1 MFDVDLYEKPLK
13 RDTAINAYIENMVTY
28 LKLKHPDKD
37 EDSLREQVK
46 QVIRDRVNKLK
57 DNNRKAVA
65 EHLTIDEAKAKY
77 GKLYPTLKM
86 VQATD
91 PDAPNPRK
99 RSYGNLVEVP
109 NMDILKFG
117 SVYTDKIMS
126 PFCSVYETTDKLTSF
141 LTNKIVKDGSKR
153 KSKKKLMLKA
163 RKLGDATGARVYNN
177 QQATVKINM
186 NSTSGAMG
194 CNGNFL
200 SSPANY
206 NSITSICRFFVM
218 NSYAHA
224 ERFLEG
230 NFYFATV
237 EQVINHVVNCVRLG
251 PTGELVMSIYNRST
265 VPLYLPN
272 VDDVTIFLFDKLY
285 RYNKNTPEDH
295 KAKIKATIST
305 LNQGQLAFI
314 YYMSNLKN
322 LIQTNEGF
330 FRPWLDDFLSDTNVD
345 YNQTYDLDEI
355 NKVDPDLITVV
366 STVYN
371 SMLPR
376 NKKGNNISVYD
387 CLSPQPEQGV
397 NEAHPEIVQKFIAI
411 SKYMTHKLAQIAEIF
426 NVFMRHD
433 VAIPRVPEHKFMY
446 RDAITLS
453 DTDSIIFST
462 QHWVKWYTGSLAI
475 TDKAYAVNALIVFWL
490 TKATIYVQYQVS
502 KRLGVCGKDLVT
514 MNMKNE
520 FMMPVEISTSA
531 KKNYASIL
539 KIQEGVVFSN
549 PRLDIKGVN
558 LRGSTFSPSTTAYT
572 QWFIRDIIDTICVSR
587 KIDPRKKILD
597 VLKYE
602 RLILD
607 DIMHGNNTYLSIKS
621 IKLANEYKDPS
632 KSIYFNYQIWEAV
645 FAPKYGS
652 ILLPTKAY
660 VLPVSNLA
668 NPAYV
673 EYLERVEPDTAAR
686 LKEALETLKDKE
698 INCIPINP
706 MLKEVPEIL
715 RKVIRVRGLIY
726 SQVSP
731 LYLIMKSL
739 GLSIGADPGKMSARP
754 ELYSD
759 VYGWVSS
766 DEAVK
771 ALPYTQ

>member
-1 MFDVDLYEKPLK
+1 MFDVDLPASPQK

-37 EDSLREQVK
+37 ENTLREGVK
-46 QVIRDRVNKLK
+46 QIVRERINNLKANNK
-57 DNNRKAVA
+57 KAVA
-65 EHLTIDEAKAKY
+65 EGLSVEEAIKKY
-77 GKLYPTLKM
+77 GKIYPTVKM

-91 PDAPNPRK
+91 PANPNPRK

-126 PFCSVYETTDKLTSF
+126 PFCSVYETTNKLTSF
-141 LTNKIVKDGSKR
+141 LTNKIIKDGAKR
-153 KSKKKLMLKA
+153 KQKKKCMLNAK
-163 RKLGDATGARVYNN
+163 KIGDMATARVYNN

-186 NSTSGAMG
+186 NSTSGGMG

-230 NFYFATV
+230 NFYFATI
-237 EQVINHVVNCVRLG
+237 EQITNHLVNCVRLG
-251 PTGELVMSIYNRST
+251 PSGEHVLEICRQST
-265 VPLYLPN
+265 VPLHIPT
-272 VDDVTIFLFDKLY
+272 VDDVTNFLFDKLY
-285 RYNKNTPEDH
+285 RYNKNTPVHNKGE
-295 KAKIKATIST
+295 IRNIVSN
-305 LNQGQLAFI
+305 LNQGQLTFV

-322 LIQTNEGF
+322 LIQANESF
-330 FRPWLDDFLSDTNVD
+330 FRPWLDDFLTDVNVD
-345 YNQTYDLDEI
+345 YSQVYNLDEI
-355 NKVDPDLITVV
+355 NKVDGDLITVI

-387 CLSPQPEQGV
+387 CLNPQPEQGV
-397 NEAHPEIVQKFIAI
+397 NEAHPDIVQKFIAI
-411 SKYMTHKLAQIAEIF
+411 SKHMIRKLEQISPIF
-426 NVFMRHD
+426 DLFMRHD
-433 VAIPRVPEHKFMY
+433 VAISRIPEHKYMY

-462 QHWVKWYTGSLAI
+462 QHWVNWYTGSLAI
-475 TDKAYAVNALIVFWL
+475 CDRAYAINAFIVFLL
-490 TKATIYVQYQVS
+490 TKSTIYLQYQVS
-502 KRLGVCGKDLVT
+502 KRLGVCGKDLLT

-520 FMMPVEISTSA
+520 FMMPIEISTAA
-531 KKNYASIL
+531 KKNYTSVL
-539 KIQEGVVFSN
+539 KIQEGVVFAN

-572 QWFIRDIIDTICVSR
+572 QWLIQDIVDSITNTGKV
-587 KIDPRKKILD
+587 DPRKKILD
-597 VLKYE
+597 VLRYE

-607 DIMHGNNTYLSIKS
+607 DILAGNTTYLSIQS
-621 IKLANEYKDPS
+621 IKMANEYKDPT
-632 KSIYFNYQIWEAV
+632 KSIYFNYQIWESV

-652 ILLPTKAY
+652 ILLPTKTY
-660 VLPVSNLA
+660 VLPVVNLA
-668 NPAYV
+668 DPSYIA
-673 EYLERVEPDTAAR
+673 YLEKVEPDTADR
-686 LKEALETLKDKE
+686 LKEAVDAFKDKD
-698 INCIPINP
+698 INLLPINS
-706 MLKEVPEIL
+706 MLKEVPPIL
-715 RKVIRVRGLIY
+715 RKAIRTRGLIY
-726 SQVSP
+726 SQTSP

-739 GLSIGADPGKMSARP
+739 GINIGADSLKMRARP
-754 ELYSD
+754 ELFSD
-759 VYGWVSS
+759 VYGWVTSE
-766 DEAVK
+766 EAAK

>member
-1 MFDVDLYEKPLK
+1 MFDVDLPATPFK
-13 RDTAINAYIENMVTY
+13 RDTAINAYIENMVAY
-28 LKLKHPDKD
+28 LRLKYPDKD
-37 EDSLREQVK
+37 ENTLRDSIK
-46 QVIRDRVNKLK
+46 QVVRDRVNQLK
-57 DNNRKAVA
+57 TNNKKAL
-65 EHLTIDEAKAKY
+65 EEGLTVEEAVKKY
-77 GKLYPTLKM
+77 GKIYPTVKM

-91 PDAPNPRK
+91 PSSPNPRK

-117 SVYTDKIMS
+117 SVYNDKIMS
-126 PFCSVYETTDKLTSF
+126 PFCSVYETTNKLTSF
-141 LTNKIVKDGSKR
+141 LTNKINKDGAKR
-153 KSKKKLMLKA
+153 KAKKKLMLKS
-163 RKLGDATGARVYNN
+163 KKIGDATGARVYNN

-230 NFYFATV
+230 NFYFTTV
-237 EQVINHVVNCVRLG
+237 EQIINHIVNCIRLG
-251 PTGELVMSIYNRST
+251 PKSEYVMSVCSSST

-272 VDDVTIFLFDKLY
+272 VDDVTNFLFDKLY
-285 RYNKNTPEDH
+285 RYNKNTPEEN
-295 KAKIKATIST
+295 KEKIRDVVSK
-305 LNQGQLAFI
+305 LDQGVLTFI
-314 YYMSNLKN
+314 YYMSNFKQF
-322 LIQTNEGF
+322 IQANESF
-330 FRPWLDDFLSDTNVD
+330 FRPWLDDFLTDTNVD
-345 YNQTYDLDEI
+345 YSQEYDLDEI
-355 NKVDPDLITVV
+355 NKVDGDLITVV

-371 SMLPR
+371 RMLPR

-411 SKYMTHKLAQIAEIF
+411 SKHMQHKLAQIEDIF

-433 VAIPRVPEHKFMY
+433 VGISRVPEHKFMY

-462 QHWVKWYTGSLAI
+462 QHWVEWYTGSLAI
-475 TDKAYAVNALIVFWL
+475 NDKAYAINALIVFFL
-490 TKATIYVQYQVS
+490 TKSTIYLQYQVS
-502 KRLGVCGKDLVT
+502 KKIGCCGKDLLT

-520 FMMPVEISTSA
+520 FMMPVQISTAA

-539 KIQEGVVFSN
+539 KIQEGVVFAN

-572 QWFIRDIIDTICVSR
+572 QWFIQDIIDTITNEGS
-587 KIDPRKKILD
+587 IDPRKKILD
-597 VLKYE
+597 VLRYE

-607 DIMHGNNTYLSIKS
+607 NLQNGGTTYLAIKS
-621 IKLANEYKDPS
+621 VRPANEYKDPN
-632 KSIYFNYQIWEAV
+632 KSIYFNYQIWESV

-652 ILLPTKAY
+652 ILIPTKTY
-660 VLPVSNLA
+660 TVPVKNLA
-668 NPAYV
+668 DPRYM
-673 EYLERVEPDTAAR
+673 EYLEKVEPDTADR
-686 LKEALETLKDKE
+686 LKQALVAFKGKD
-698 INCIPINP
+698 INQIPINS
-706 MLKEVPEIL
+706 MLKEVPVVL
-715 RKVIRVRGLIY
+715 RKAIQVRNIIY
-726 SQVSP
+726 SQSSP

-739 GLSIGADPGKMSARP
+739 GLNIGADGGKMSSRP
-754 ELYSD
+754 ELFSD
-759 VYGWVSS
+759 VYGWVTSE
-766 DEAVK
+766 EANK

>member
-1 MFDVDLYEKPLK
+1 MFDVELPNAPCK

-37 EDSLREQVK
+37 EQALRDGVK
-46 QVIRDRVNKLK
+46 QVVKDRIDHLK
-57 DNNRKAVA
+57 DNNKKAVA
-65 EHLTIDEAKAKY
+65 EGLSVEEAVKKY

-91 PDAPNPRK
+91 PDSPNPRK

-109 NMDILKFG
+109 NMDILKF
-117 SVYTDKIMS
+117 SAVYTDKIMS
-126 PFCSVYETTDKLTSF
+126 PFCSVYEPTNKVTSF
-141 LTNKIVKDGSKR
+141 LTNKIIKDKAKR
-153 KSKKKLMLKA
+153 GAKKKLMLKA

-194 CNGNFL
+194 CDGNFL

-206 NSITSICRFFVM
+206 NAITSICRFFVM

-230 NFYFATV
+230 NFYFTTV
-237 EQVINHVVNCVRLG
+237 EQIINHIVNCVRLG
-251 PTGELVMSIYNRST
+251 PKSEYVMSVYNRST
-265 VPLYLPN
+265 VPLYLPT
-272 VDDVTIFLFDKLY
+272 VDDVTNFLFDKLY
-285 RYNKNTPEDH
+285 RYNKGTPEEN
-295 KAKIKATIST
+295 KTKIKDIVST
-305 LNQGQLAFI
+305 LDQGMLTFV
-314 YYMSNLKN
+314 YYMSNLKQ
-322 LIQTNEGF
+322 LIHANEGF
-330 FRPWLDDFLSDTNVD
+330 FRPWLDDFLTDTNVD
-345 YNQTYDLDEI
+345 YSQEYDLNEI
-355 NKVDPDLITVV
+355 NKVDGDLITVI

-371 SMLPR
+371 NMLPK
-376 NKKGNNISVYD
+376 NKKGNNISIYD
-387 CLSPQPEQGV
+387 CLNPQPEQGV

-411 SKYMTHKLAQIAEIF
+411 SKHMQHKLAQIEEIF

-433 VAIPRVPEHKFMY
+433 VGISRIPEHKFMY
-446 RDAITLS
+446 RDSITLS

-462 QHWVKWYTGSLAI
+462 QHWVEWYTGSLAI
-475 TDKAYAVNALIVFWL
+475 TEQAFAINALIVFFL
-490 TKATIYVQYQVS
+490 TKSTVYLQYQVS
-502 KRLGVCGKDLVT
+502 KKLGCCGKDLLT

-520 FMMPVEISTSA
+520 FMMPVLISTAA
-531 KKNYASIL
+531 KKNYASVL
-539 KIQEGVVFSN
+539 KIQEGVVFAN

-572 QWFIRDIIDTICVSR
+572 QWFIQDIIDSITNTGSV
-587 KIDPRKKILD
+587 DPRKKILD
-597 VLKYE
+597 VLRYE

-607 DIMHGNNTYLSIKS
+607 DILAGNTTYLSIQS
-621 IKLANEYKDPS
+621 IKMSNEYKDPN

-652 ILLPTKAY
+652 ILLPTKTY
-660 VLPVSNLA
+660 VLPVYNLA
-668 NPAYV
+668 DPKYI
-673 EYLERVEPDTAAR
+673 EYLAKVEPDTADR
-686 LKEALETLKDKE
+686 LKQAINAFKEKD
-698 INCIPINP
+698 INQIPINS
-706 MLKEVPEIL
+706 MLKEVPLIL
-715 RKVIRVRGLIY
+715 RKAIRTRGLIY
-726 SQVSP
+726 SQSSP

-739 GLSIGADPGKMSARP
+739 GINIGADSLKMRARP
-754 ELYSD
+754 ELFSD

-766 DEAVK
+766 EEAAK